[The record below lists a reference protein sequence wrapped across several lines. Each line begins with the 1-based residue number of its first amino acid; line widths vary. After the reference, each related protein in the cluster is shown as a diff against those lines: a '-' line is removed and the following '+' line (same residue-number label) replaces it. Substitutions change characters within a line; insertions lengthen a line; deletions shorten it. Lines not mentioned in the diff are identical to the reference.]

1 MSVRSLPLLF
11 VLAWAGSAFAQDH
24 PLLSAGPMNTYAE
37 MTEVGVWVQT
47 KADASVRLRY
57 WPQGAASPA
66 KAATQTIQTSAVGD
80 HIAVFTIAGLPFGTK
95 FDYEVEINGQLV
107 PRSYPLRF
115 QTQPLWRWQS
125 EPPEFRIAFGSC
137 AYFNDTPFDRP
148 GRPYGGDHEIF
159 DALAKKQPDMMLWL
173 GDNVYYREADW
184 LTESAMRYRWRHNR
198 AFPGLQPIL
207 GFAQHYATWDDHD
220 YGPNDSDRSF
230 RLKGEALKVFADYF
244 PAVRYGTP
252 ETPGTFQRFEWGDV
266 EFFMLDDRYHRTP
279 NRMPVDDDRTMLG
292 KAQLQWLKDSLVNSQ
307 AVFKVVVCGGQM
319 LNPITLYE
327 GFGQFEAERKD
338 LFDFLAKANISG
350 LLFLSGDRHIGE
362 LIKVR
367 WPGAAYDWYDFTSS
381 PLSAGAGRDAREE
394 NNPARVPGTWV
405 TQKRNFGI
413 IDVTGKKG
421 ARRLVLAA
429 HDKDGVELWKHELAE
444 ADLRRPA
451 AGSR

>member
-1 MSVRSLPLLF
+1 MLERSASSRPRNREEDMLSAMSVSRLPLF
-11 VLAWAGSAFAQDH
+11 IVLALTGSAFPQDH
-24 PLLSAGPMNTYAE
+24 PLLSAGPMNAYAE
-37 MTEVGVWVQT
+37 MTEVAVWVQT
-47 KADASVRLRY
+47 KADARVRLHY
-57 WPQGAASPA
+57 WPQSAQAPA

-95 FDYEVEINGQLV
+95 FDYEVEINGQVV
-107 PRSYPLRF
+107 PRAYPLRF

-137 AYFNDTPFDRP
+137 AYFNDEPFDRP

-198 AFPGLQPIL
+198 ASPGLQPIL
-207 GFAQHYATWDDHD
+207 GSAQHYATWDDHD

-230 RLKGEALKVFADYF
+230 RLKGEALRVFADYF

-307 AVFKVVVCGGQM
+307 AVFKVVVCGGRCSTRSPSTKASDSSKPSVRTCSTSWPRPTSRACCSSRAIGTSASWSRCAGLERLTIGTTSRPVPSQQVRVGM
-319 LNPITLYE
+319 LGKRTTPHE
-327 GFGQFEAERKD
+327 
-338 LFDFLAKANISG
+338 S
-350 LLFLSGDRHIGE
+350 
-362 LIKVR
+362 
-367 WPGAAYDWYDFTSS
+367 
-381 PLSAGAGRDAREE
+381 
-394 NNPARVPGTWV
+394 PARGSPKSATSESSTWW
-405 TQKRNFGI
+405 
-413 IDVTGKKG
+413 
-421 ARRLVLAA
+421 ARRARA
-429 HDKDGVELWKHELAE
+429 NW
-444 ADLRRPA
+444 
-451 AGSR
+451 

>member
-24 PLLSAGPMNTYAE
+24 PLLSAGPMNAYAE

-107 PRSYPLRF
+107 PRPYPLRF

-125 EPPEFRIAFGSC
+125 EPPEFRVAFGSC
-137 AYFNDTPFDRP
+137 AYFNDAPFDRP

-159 DALAKKQPDMMLWL
+159 DALAKKQPDLMLWL

-198 AFPGLQPIL
+198 AFPGLQPLL

-230 RLKGEALKVFADYF
+230 RLKGEALRVFADYF

-279 NRMPVDDDRTMLG
+279 NRMPVDDERTMLG

-319 LNPITLYE
+319 LNPITHYE

-350 LLFLSGDRHIGE
+350 
-362 LIKVR
+362 
-367 WPGAAYDWYDFTSS
+367 
-381 PLSAGAGRDAREE
+381 
-394 NNPARVPGTWV
+394 
-405 TQKRNFGI
+405 
-413 IDVTGKKG
+413 
-421 ARRLVLAA
+421 
-429 HDKDGVELWKHELAE
+429 
-444 ADLRRPA
+444 
-451 AGSR
+451 